1 MKRGK
6 QNRLDKARRK
16 KRRRKEKRRAEIRKQ
31 ESLDFRQ
38 HKGRS
43 SQIARERA
51 LRAETSSG
59 QTRTTRGSAPIPQS

>member
-43 SQIARERA
+43 SQIAREREDA
-51 LRAETSSG
+51 LHNVGKLPE
-59 QTRTTRGSAPIPQS
+59 GSNAPR